1 MTYHKT
7 LALSFLTIALS
18 LGACNTVPE
27 DSMTSNGRNPESDPE
42 EVVDTPEASP
52 SPSPTPTES
61 PPPTS
66 DEGDDTVA
74 VSPPQETPTHDES
87 AQAPSPPP
95 PWEQNLPE
103 VATIEETQVGDLM
116 CYVTVTDLRG
126 NTSVIGAQYQI
137 CDNEDQFLRQ
147 TVGLGYTE
155 TTVAD
160 CESNEPCGRT
170 RQEMLLS
177 DVINIGKD
185 WYVLSDGTWRVMV
198 GQMETWDGVNNT
210 GELTYYG
217 CDDQNNCLALEGGV
231 VSCRRGVCGYGWQHG
246 DHLYSIATPIVE
258 DGGAPATLRVFRQ
271 GEDIHESEEILNVPN
286 MEVVNSKTDP
296 S

>member
-1 MTYHKT
+1 M
-7 LALSFLTIALS
+7 TIAFS

-27 DSMTSNGRNPESDPE
+27 DSMTTNGRNPESEPE
-42 EVVDTPEASP
+42 EVVETPDTLPA
-52 SPSPTPTES
+52 PSPTPTES

-66 DEGDDTVA
+66 NEGDDPVA
-74 VSPPQETPTHDES
+74 VSPPQETPSANES
-87 AQAPSPPP
+87 AQAPSLPP

-116 CYVTVTDLRG
+116 CYVTVTDLQG
-126 NTSVIGAQYQI
+126 NTSILGADYQI
-137 CDNEDQFLRQ
+137 CDNEDQFLRR
-147 TVGLGYTE
+147 TLGLGYTE
-155 TTVAD
+155 RPVAD
-160 CESNEPCGRT
+160 CESSEPCGRT

-210 GELTYYG
+210 GNLTYYG
-217 CDDQNNCLALEGGV
+217 CDAENNCLALEGGV
-231 VSCRRGVCGYGWQHG
+231 VSCRRGVCGYGWEQG
-246 DHLYSIATPIVE
+246 DYLYSIATPIVE
-258 DGGAPATLRVFRQ
+258 DGGAPATLRVFHQ
-271 GEDIHESEEILNVPN
+271 GEEILNVPN
-286 MEVVNSKTDP
+286 MEVINSKIDP

>member
-1 MTYHKT
+1 MKCRKT
-7 LALSFLTIALS
+7 FALSFLTLALS

-27 DSMTSNGRNPESDPE
+27 NPIASNGTNEESTSEPVSSPDP
-42 EVVDTPEASP
+42 SP

-66 DEGDDTVA
+66 DEGDEPVA
-74 VSPPQETPTHDES
+74 VSPPRETASADES
-87 AQAPSPPP
+87 APAPSPLP

-103 VATIEETQVGDLM
+103 VATIEKTQVGDLM

-126 NTSVIGAQYQI
+126 NTSVIGAEYQI

-147 TVGLGYTE
+147 TLGLAYTE
-155 TTVAD
+155 RTVAD

-170 RQEMLLS
+170 RQTMLLS
-177 DVINIGKD
+177 DLINVGKD

-210 GELTYYG
+210 GDLTYYG
-217 CDDQNNCLALEGGV
+217 CDDENNCLALEGGV
-231 VSCRRGVCGYGWQHG
+231 VSCRRGVCGYGWEQG
-246 DHLYSIATPIVE
+246 EYLYSIATPIVE
-258 DGGAPATLRVFRQ
+258 DGGAPATLRVFHQ
-271 GEDIHESEEILNVPN
+271 GEEILNVPN
-286 MEVVNSKTDP
+286 MEVVNSKIDP

>member
-1 MTYHKT
+1 MKYRKT
-7 LALSFLTIALS
+7 FALSFLTLALS

-27 DSMTSNGRNPESDPE
+27 NPIASNGANEESTSEPVSSPDP
-42 EVVDTPEASP
+42 SP

-61 PPPTS
+61 PPPAS
-66 DEGDDTVA
+66 ENEDDSVA
-74 VSPPQETPTHDES
+74 VSPPQDTPS
-87 AQAPSPPP
+87 AEVSAPAPSPTP

-126 NTSVIGAQYQI
+126 NTSIIGAEYQI
-137 CDNEDQFLRQ
+137 CDNEDQFLGR

-155 TTVAD
+155 RPVAD
-160 CESNEPCGRT
+160 CESSEPCGRT

-185 WYVLSDGTWRVMV
+185 WYVLGDGTWRVMV

-210 GELTYYG
+210 GNLTY
-217 CDDQNNCLALEGGV
+217 
-231 VSCRRGVCGYGWQHG
+231 
-246 DHLYSIATPIVE
+246 
-258 DGGAPATLRVFRQ
+258 
-271 GEDIHESEEILNVPN
+271 
-286 MEVVNSKTDP
+286 
-296 S
+296 